1 MNLTI
6 VEKILLAAYDLENDG
21 ETPFT
26 AERLIVEAWRNDKGA
41 FGLQGYSDDFPD
53 SNRVLTKI
61 TGSEGL
67 KGKGWIEKVREKQYR
82 LTALGQKA
90 ARSLGSQDQTGSA
103 RAGDIHRE
111 YLPIVAR
118 LLKSPALKKKQD
130 GGEQD
135 IIFRDACNFWGI
147 SSYSSASTLRN
158 RFTEIRDLLEVLDKS
173 VAASGTREIILP
185 EMKITIN
192 RQVVNSLRETHSLL
206 QRKFF
211 NELEVIR
218 KRDDERRGL
227 G

>member
-6 VEKILLAAYDLENDG
+6 VEKILLAAYGLEKNG
-21 ETPFT
+21 ATPFT

-103 RAGDIHRE
+103 W
-111 YLPIVAR
+111 V
-118 LLKSPALKKKQD
+118 
-130 GGEQD
+130 
-135 IIFRDACNFWGI
+135 FRSIRPVI
-147 SSYSSASTLRN
+147 S
-158 RFTEIRDLLEVLDKS
+158 FHC
-173 VAASGTREIILP
+173 G
-185 EMKITIN
+185 
-192 RQVVNSLRETHSLL
+192 SLFR
-206 QRKFF
+206 
-211 NELEVIR
+211 
-218 KRDDERRGL
+218 
-227 G
+227 